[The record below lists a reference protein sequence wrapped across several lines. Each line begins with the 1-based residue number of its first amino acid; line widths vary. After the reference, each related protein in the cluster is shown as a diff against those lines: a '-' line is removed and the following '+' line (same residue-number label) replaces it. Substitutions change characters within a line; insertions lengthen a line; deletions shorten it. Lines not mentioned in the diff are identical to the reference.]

1 VEKEAIGLFISAHPL
16 KPLREALRA
25 RVDCQLASLAER
37 RDKDLVTVG
46 GIIVEAKRIRT
57 RNGDPMMFATL
68 DDLGGTVEMLVFGK
82 ALAEHEAALA
92 VDEVVLV
99 TGRVD
104 HKEATKTCLI
114 VQAVERFSPS
124 QEEIESARA
133 RPEHGPSAPTAEAAP
148 VHLRVDPTRLSESA
162 IDDLKQAIEDFPGP
176 AEVVLDLDT
185 SDGTRRLRLG
195 DSYRVLHTPALRAQL
210 EQALAPASEAP
221 AHEVP
226 APATPAS
233 AAPAS
238 AASAAGG

>member
-1 VEKEAIGLFISAHPL
+1 
-16 KPLREALRA
+16 
-25 RVDCQLASLAER
+25 
-37 RDKDLVTVG
+37 VG
-46 GIIVEAKRIRT
+46 GIIVETKRIRT

-124 QEEIESARA
+124 QEEIESAR
-133 RPEHGPSAPTAEAAP
+133 ESTKDGPSAAGALAAP
-148 VHLRVDPTRLSESA
+148 VHLRVDATRLTDSA
-162 IDDLKQAIEDFPGP
+162 IEDLKQAIEDFPGS

-185 SDGTRRLRLG
+185 SAGTRRLKLG
-195 DSYRVLHTPALRAQL
+195 EAYRVQHTPALRAEL
-210 EQALAPASEAP
+210 EHALAPAPGTSVHGARAAEARFSVEPGPEAP
-221 AHEVP
+221 AARGPVSQAP
-226 APATPAS
+226 APAAPAPTAPAP
-233 AAPAS
+233 AAPAP
-238 AASAAGG
+238 AASLAGG